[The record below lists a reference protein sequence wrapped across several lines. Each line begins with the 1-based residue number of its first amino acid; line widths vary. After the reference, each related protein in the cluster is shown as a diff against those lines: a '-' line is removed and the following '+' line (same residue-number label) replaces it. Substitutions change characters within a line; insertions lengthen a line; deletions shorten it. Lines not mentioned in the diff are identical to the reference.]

1 MTLLNGILFLLI
13 VGGTLALLIVA
24 GRRERRADEL
34 FRQELIDLPPDP
46 IDRAVTKKE
55 DLDPLAQARRPI
67 GQTFPVRAKRVPDG
81 PPDEAASTQVESI
94 NDGRDAP
101 G

>member
-1 MTLLNGILFLLI
+1 MTLLNGILFLII
-13 VGGTLALLIVA
+13 VGGTLALLILA
-24 GRRERRADEL
+24 GRRERRAEAQL
-34 FRQELIDLPPDP
+34 RQELLDIPLDP

-55 DLDPLAQARRPI
+55 ELDPLAQTRRPV

-81 PPDEAASTQVESI
+81 PPAETPATQVESI
-94 NDGRDAP
+94 DDGRDSP